1 MPQGSVAGPTSMME
15 NGMEVM
21 WLNIFSAKLGC
32 ALVRPNRSVFEEA
45 QRLETPSAT
54 MGTGLASPVD
64 AVNNN
69 TNDTLGGRRGGR
81 PYIYIMF

>member
-32 ALVRPNRSVFEEA
+32 ALVRPNLSVFEEA

-54 MGTGLASPVD
+54 MGTGLAFSSRGECHFSANNGTKPED
-64 AVNNN
+64 A
-69 TNDTLGGRRGGR
+69 
-81 PYIYIMF
+81 

>member
-32 ALVRPNRSVFEEA
+32 ALVRPNLSVFEEA

-54 MGTGLASPVD
+54 MGTGLASPVEENAIFLQTTEQSPRTHRD
-64 AVNNN
+64 EALN
-69 TNDTLGGRRGGR
+69 
-81 PYIYIMF
+81 